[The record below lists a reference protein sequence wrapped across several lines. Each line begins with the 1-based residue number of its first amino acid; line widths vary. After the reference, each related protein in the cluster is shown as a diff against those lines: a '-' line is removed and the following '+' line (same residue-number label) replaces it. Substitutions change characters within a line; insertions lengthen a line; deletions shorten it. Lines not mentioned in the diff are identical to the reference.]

1 MDQTQRKRDL
11 KLVQKVTQ
19 FREFNLSKTKEHLEE
34 KSLNTTIEKLAF
46 KARPVPDFVKP
57 SLT

>member
-1 MDQTQRKRDL
+1 MDQAKRKRDL

-19 FREFNLSKTKEHLEE
+19 FREFNLSKSKVFLKE
-34 KSLNTTIEKLAF
+34 KSLNLPQEIPVF

-57 SLT
+57 ALT